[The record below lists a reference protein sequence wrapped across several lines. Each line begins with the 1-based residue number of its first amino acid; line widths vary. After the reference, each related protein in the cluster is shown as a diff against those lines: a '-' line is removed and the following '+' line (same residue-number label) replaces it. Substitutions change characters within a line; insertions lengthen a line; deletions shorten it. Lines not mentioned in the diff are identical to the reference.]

1 MGVEEDTF
9 WREIKEEKIIGDIHC
24 PICKTLLIRIPAVD
38 LSIAYCPTCKK
49 YFELIKKNVNDV
61 EQNIMLMKYTF
72 VAVWLP
78 MKFNERNKAFR
89 GCRTEK
95 IRIERGSSL

>member
-1 MGVEEDTF
+1 MRIEEDTF

-49 YFELIKKNVNDV
+49 YFELIKKCKRCGAEYN
-61 EQNIMLMKYTF
+61 
-72 VAVWLP
+72 A
-78 MKFNERNKAFR
+78 NEIHF
-89 GCRTEK
+89 C
-95 IRIERGSSL
+95 SSLLINEV

>member
-1 MGVEEDTF
+1 MRIEEDTF

-49 YFELIKKNVNDV
+49 YFELIKKCKRCGAEYN
-61 EQNIMLMKYTF
+61 
-72 VAVWLP
+72 A
-78 MKFNERNKAFR
+78 NEIHF
-89 GCRTEK
+89 C
-95 IRIERGSSL
+95 SSLVTNEV